1 MDTHTMFV
9 DWKNQYCQNDYT
21 TQTNLQIQCN
31 PYQIT
36 SGIFFFFT
44 ELEQK
49 KKILKF
55 VWRPKRPWIGKTI
68 LRKKNRAEGIRL
80 PDFILYYKATVI
92 KAAWYWQ
99 KNRNIEQWSRMEN
112 PEINPCIYGQLICDK
127 GGKTTQC

>member
-49 KKILKF
+49 KISKF
-55 VWRPKRPWIGKTI
+55 VWRHKRP
-68 LRKKNRAEGIRL
+68 
-80 PDFILYYKATVI
+80 
-92 KAAWYWQ
+92 
-99 KNRNIEQWSRMEN
+99 
-112 PEINPCIYGQLICDK
+112 
-127 GGKTTQC
+127 